1 MTRIGL
7 ASVFFLSATCI
18 PTVAQAVTS
27 AEVYTAAPYGYGR
40 FEARLQFAVGDGVVS
55 SFFLW
60 KDGSEVA
67 GTFWNELDFEKLGAD
82 CHVELNAIYG
92 NPQANHIQRL
102 PPSDACTAYH
112 TYAYEWT
119 PDAVVWL
126 IDGVEVRRDTGETA
140 QAFAQNAAGGMQLRF
155 NAWPGDATFGGNFSP
170 DILPVHQYIDWVQFS
185 SYNAGTFT
193 LAWREDFDSGMLPS
207 GWGTATWGS
216 PKNLST
222 HDPRN
227 VNFIDGYLVI
237 SLTADNATGPAGAM
251 PGAPGSGGL
260 GGSGSGGTDGQGG
273 QGGQGVGAAGS
284 AAAAGSGGTT
294 IGSGGSSGTGS
305 GGSAGVTGSAG
316 NASGAGGSTAIAG
329 SGGAPAAAGASA
341 SAGASSAGV
350 AGATAAGGGPP
361 ASGQGGSSAVAGTND
376 TGGSGSAATPASPD
390 DGGCSFSAAGGRRSR
405 LSLVV
410 LGLYAMLWSKRM
422 RARKRQRLIEA

>member
-102 PPSDACTAYH
+102 PPADACTAYH

-193 LAWREDFDSGMLPS
+193 LAWREDFDSNTLPT

-251 PGAPGSGGL
+251 PQVPGSAGSGGAGGSDGIGGTGATGGTGGLEAGSAGMTQTAGSGGSMVGSGGSPTTGGSAGMPGSAGNAPGTGGSMVAPGSGG
-260 GGSGSGGTDGQGG
+260 
-273 QGGQGVGAAGS
+273 AP
-284 AAAAGSGGTT
+284 
-294 IGSGGSSGTGS
+294 
-305 GGSAGVTGSAG
+305 GSAGT
-316 NASGAGGSTAIAG
+316 
-329 SGGAPAAAGASA
+329 SA
-341 SAGASSAGV
+341 SAGVPGAAASGGSVPAMGQGGATGV
-350 AGATAAGGGPP
+350 AGMNATAGTGP
-361 ASGQGGSSAVAGTND
+361 
-376 TGGSGSAATPASPD
+376 SAAPASPD
-390 DGGCSFSAAGGRRSR
+390 DGGCSFSAAGSHSSR
-405 LSLVV
+405 AVLAV
-410 LGLYAMLWSKRM
+410 LGLCAMLFGK
-422 RARKRQRLIEA
+422 RARSRKRAARA